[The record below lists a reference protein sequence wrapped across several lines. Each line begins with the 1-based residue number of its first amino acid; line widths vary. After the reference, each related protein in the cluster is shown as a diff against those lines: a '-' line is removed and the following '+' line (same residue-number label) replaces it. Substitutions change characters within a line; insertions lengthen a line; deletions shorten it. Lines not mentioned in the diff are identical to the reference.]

1 MTELADP
8 ILKVDRLTKRYDRL
22 ARLVT
27 WEERRVVHAVEDVS
41 FAIAH
46 GTTFALVGESGCGK
60 STIARCVS
68 GILPVTAGSLAFMGA
83 DIARFRNRRADD
95 FSGSLTRASIRAGA
109 SRISEPIVTHDLIEG
124 RAKIDA
130 AGPSVR
136 RLSGAERCMSR
147 VTPRCPARPVQRA
160 PGADMV
166 RGGGTTAS
174 DGTAPY
180 LAAELY
186 PCAARGRSP

>member
-27 WEERRVVHAVEDVS
+27 REERRVVHAVEDVS

-68 GILPVTAGSLAFMGA
+68 GILPVTAGSIAFMGA
-83 DIARFRNRRADD
+83 DIARFRNRCADD

-109 SRISEPIVTHDLIEG
+109 SRVSL
-124 RAKIDA
+124 R
-130 AGPSVR
+130 
-136 RLSGAERCMSR
+136 SR
-147 VTPRCPARPVQRA
+147 W
-160 PGADMV
+160 
-166 RGGGTTAS
+166 
-174 DGTAPY
+174 
-180 LAAELY
+180 
-186 PCAARGRSP
+186 SPTI